1 LKKKRVIKFSQGTVG
16 TVGAR
21 QPIKTWENACTSRSV
36 QSHGQ
41 LMMSDDYFAFAHNY
55 ILEEKLCS
63 LATFN
68 PTEPSDKPTTATDN
82 THTAQAREF

>member
-1 LKKKRVIKFSQGTVG
+1 
-16 TVGAR
+16 
-21 QPIKTWENACTSRSV
+21 
-36 QSHGQ
+36 
-41 LMMSDDYFAFAHNY
+41 MMSDDYFAFAHNY